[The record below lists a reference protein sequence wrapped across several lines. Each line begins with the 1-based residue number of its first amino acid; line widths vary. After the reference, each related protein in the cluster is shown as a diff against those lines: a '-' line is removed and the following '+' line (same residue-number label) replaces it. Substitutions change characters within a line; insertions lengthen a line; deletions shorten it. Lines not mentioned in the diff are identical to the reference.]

1 MASCFGDHHKPP
13 VQFEA
18 PFQKEDAREQN
29 MEPNIVW
36 FTTDHLD
43 RLGGH
48 LDEHRLVE
56 LPAVTSAWSVNFH
69 RRATRLL
76 VISGD
81 MK

>member
-1 MASCFGDHHKPP
+1 
-13 VQFEA
+13 
-18 PFQKEDAREQN
+18 